1 MKDMGKIFAAF
12 CAASFGAHFAVAT
25 PVHAAEMF
33 EGKTIKIIVGFG
45 PGGGNDIYARQL
57 AKYIGKYL
65 PGNPNAIVQNMTG
78 AGSLRAANYI
88 YNQAPKDG
96 TEMGLFSRALP
107 VLAFGGETGQVR
119 FDPLKI
125 NWVGTSSSNQEDAHI
140 LWIRAD
146 RGITTYK
153 DIQGRNG
160 KSVVL
165 GATAAGATG
174 HDSPL
179 ILREALGL
187 NISVVHGYPGGATV
201 TLAVNRGEMDGRT
214 LGISSV
220 KGSSP
225 DWLDRSKMIPM
236 MQFGTDRRHPEFP
249 DVPLASELVTTSE
262 GRGLLQLMEA
272 PFLMSRPFATAPDI
286 PADRLM
292 IVRDAFMKAHAD
304 PGYIQD
310 AATLQMERS
319 PLDGERVQEIVGE
332 LSRISRDL
340 YDRYS
345 QVLANPKS
353 AARQVEWQ
361 IVTGTIKD
369 VDSGGRFTL
378 QDNGKILKSRVI
390 SDYTKLTVQNKEAK
404 TDSLVA
410 GMTCKIW
417 FEGNDTD
424 AGQMECSK

>member
-1 MKDMGKIFAAF
+1 MKNMDRISVIV
-12 CAASFGAHFAVAT
+12 CAAGLFASVAVA
-25 PVHAAEMF
+25 PPAQAAEMF
-33 EGKTIKIIVGFG
+33 ESKTIKIIVGFG

-57 AKYIGKYL
+57 SKYIGKYL

-107 VLAFGGETGQVR
+107 VLAFGGETDQVR

-140 LWIRAD
+140 LWIKAG
-146 RGITTYK
+146 RGIATYK

-160 KSVVL
+160 KTVVL

-225 DWLDRSKMIPM
+225 DWLDRGKMIPL
-236 MQFGTDRRHPEFP
+236 MQFGTDRRHPEFS
-249 DVPLASELVTTSE
+249 DVPLASELVSTTV
-262 GRGLLQLMEA
+262 GRGLMQLMEA
-272 PFLMSRPFATAPDI
+272 PFLMSRPYATAPDI

-310 AATLQMERS
+310 ATTLQMERS
-319 PLDGERVQEIVGE
+319 PLDGERVQDIVGE
-332 LSRISRDL
+332 LSRIPRDL

-353 AARQVEWQ
+353 AARQVAWQ
-361 IVTGTIKD
+361 IVTGKIHD
-369 VDSGGRFTL
+369 LGAGGRFTL
-378 QDNGKILKSRVI
+378 DSNGTTLKSRVT
-390 SDYTKLTVQNKEAK
+390 SDYTKLTVQNQEAK
-404 TDSLVA
+404 TDALVA

-417 FEGNDTD
+417 FEGDDTD
-424 AGQMECSK
+424 AGQMECSN